1 MSEIQ
6 VAAKDGGKF
15 MAYHAAPKSGS
26 GPGLVLI
33 QEIFGVNKVMR
44 DLADHF
50 SAKGYH
56 VLCPD
61 LFWRQEPGI
70 QLTDKSE
77 AEWGRAFGLLKGFD
91 EAKGIDDL
99 IATSEHLRKIPGVR
113 GKVGSVG
120 YCLGGRLAYLM
131 ATRGPTDANVG
142 YYPIGIDNNLD
153 EASKITKPL
162 MLHIAE
168 KDQFCP
174 KEAQDKIV
182 AALSTNPPVT
192 IYRYPG
198 VDHAFAR
205 EGGAHYDD
213 NAATLANNRTA
224 EFLKQNLG

>member
-6 VAAKDGGKF
+6 LSAKDGGRF

-50 SAKGYH
+50 GAKGYH
-56 VLCPD
+56 TVCPD
-61 LFWRQEPGI
+61 LFWRQQPGV

-77 AEWGRAFGLLKGFD
+77 GEWNQAFGYLKGFD
-91 EAKGIDDL
+91 EAKGIEDL
-99 IATSEHLRKIPGVR
+99 TATLEHLRKIPGAS

-131 ATRGPTDANVG
+131 AARSASDANVG

-153 EASKITKPL
+153 EATSIKKPL
-162 MLHIAE
+162 LLHIAE
-168 KDQFCP
+168 EDQFCP
-174 KEAQDKIV
+174 KDAQQKIIE
-182 AALSTNPPVT
+182 ALSKLAPVT
-192 IYRYPG
+192 LHRYPG
-198 VDHAFAR
+198 VNHAFAR
-205 EGGAHYDD
+205 EGGANYDD
-213 NAATLANNRTA
+213 NCAMLANNRTA
-224 EFLKQNLG
+224 EFLKTNLG

>member
-1 MSEIQ
+1 MSEIHI
-6 VAAKDGGKF
+6 AAKDGGRF
-15 MAYHAAPKSGS
+15 MAYHAAPRSGT

-44 DLADHF
+44 DLADGYA
-50 SAKGYH
+50 AKGHH
-56 VLCPD
+56 VLVPD
-61 LFWRQEPGI
+61 IFWRQEPGI
-70 QLTDKSE
+70 QLTDKTE
-77 AEWGRAFGLLKGFD
+77 AEWGRAFALLKGFD
-91 EAKGIDDL
+91 EAKGIEDL
-99 IATSEHLRKIPGVR
+99 SATADHLRKMPGVS

-153 EASKITKPL
+153 EAAKITKPV

-174 KEAQDKIV
+174 PEAQEKIIAV
-182 AALSTNPPVT
+182 LSKNPHVT
-192 IYRYPG
+192 LHRYPG
-198 VDHAFAR
+198 ADHAFAR

-213 NAATLANNRTA
+213 NAASLANNRTA
-224 EFLKQNLG
+224 EFLKQHLG

>member
-6 VAAKDGGKF
+6 ISAKDGGRF

-50 SAKGYH
+50 CAKGYH
-56 VLCPD
+56 TLCPD
-61 LFWRQEPGI
+61 LFWRQKPGV

-77 AEWGRAFGLLKGFD
+77 GEWNQAFGYLKGFD
-91 EAKGIDDL
+91 EAKGIEDL
-99 IATSEHLRKIPGVR
+99 TATLEHLRKMPGAS

-131 ATRGPTDANVG
+131 AARSSSDANVG

-153 EASKITKPL
+153 EAKSIKKPL
-162 MLHIAE
+162 LLHIAE
-168 KDQFCP
+168 EDQFCP
-174 KEAQDKIV
+174 KDAQQKIV
-182 AALSTNPPVT
+182 EALSKIAAVT
-192 IYRYPG
+192 LHRYPG
-198 VDHAFAR
+198 VNHAFAR
-205 EGGAHYDD
+205 EGGANYDD
-213 NAATLANNRTA
+213 NCAMLANNRTA
-224 EFLKQNLG
+224 EFLKTNLG